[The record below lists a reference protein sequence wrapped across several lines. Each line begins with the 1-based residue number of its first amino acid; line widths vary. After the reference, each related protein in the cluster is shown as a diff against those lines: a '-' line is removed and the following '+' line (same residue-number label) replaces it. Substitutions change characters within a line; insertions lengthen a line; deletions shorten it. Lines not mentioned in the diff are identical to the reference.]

1 METLPVIAARQL
13 AIGYSHGKNGSTV
26 VHRDLSFDLWAGELT
41 CLLGPNGAGKS
52 TLLRTLSAFQLPLEG
67 ELWLEGRPLRDY
79 SEREKSR
86 KIGVVLTDKTQAGGL
101 TVYELVSLG
110 RQPHTGFWGRKIIS
124 SSKRLLRQWEYPIKL
139 QITWPN
145 CRTGNGRK

>member
-67 ELWLEGRPLRDY
+67 ELWLEGVDLTFCQKLMSLFGITAQP
-79 SEREKSR
+79 
-86 KIGVVLTDKTQAGGL
+86 GVQIHGFNLTSTL
-101 TVYELVSLG
+101 TVQNIRLILG
-110 RQPHTGFWGRKIIS
+110 TFA
-124 SSKRLLRQWEYPIKL
+124 
-139 QITWPN
+139 T
-145 CRTGNGRK
+145 